1 MAENFIDD
9 GTMLRL
15 VDYEYSGNND
25 PCFELG
31 HICNE
36 GEFGPDLVEALCLAY
51 FGRNDGAM
59 VARTWLY
66 YCMANFGWTLWGA
79 IQHAVSEIDFDFWD
93 WTMVR
98 WRRVQAK
105 VESPEF
111 ERWLAEARSE

>member
-1 MAENFIDD
+1 
-9 GTMLRL
+9 
-15 VDYEYSGNND
+15 
-25 PCFELG
+25 
-31 HICNE
+31 
-36 GEFGPDLVEALCLAY
+36 
-51 FGRNDGAM
+51 
-59 VARTWLY
+59 
-66 YCMANFGWTLWGA
+66 MANFGWTLWGA